1 MNMQIALWHR
11 SRATWSPS
19 HVLRRLRGPG
29 LILLAVLSLGLSWSW
44 LSAPTGAD
52 QADPVG
58 QLVHFRDAAHDW
70 LLVVDPET
78 RELVVYDASNGRPLE
93 RLGADDGLPEVDSIA
108 QSGSLLLV
116 ADRQHAEVRLLKLPQ
131 LQQVAFDPR

>member
-19 HVLRRLRGPG
+19 HVLRSLRGPG

-44 LSAPTGAD
+44 LSVPAGAD